1 MYLESGGLFAHF
13 SFFSTLVYALQ
24 PKPSSHNLF
33 TVWIL
38 EWYGWFDMD
47 IASSETIDDN
57 FFKRKFSLIYN
68 CLNRVFFLETQRW
81 KKYQAGQ
88 S

>member
-1 MYLESGGLFAHF
+1 
-13 SFFSTLVYALQ
+13 
-24 PKPSSHNLF
+24 
-33 TVWIL
+33 
-38 EWYGWFDMD
+38 MD

-81 KKYQAGQ
+81 KKCQAWQ
-88 S
+88 SYRAGKLIERQQRLY